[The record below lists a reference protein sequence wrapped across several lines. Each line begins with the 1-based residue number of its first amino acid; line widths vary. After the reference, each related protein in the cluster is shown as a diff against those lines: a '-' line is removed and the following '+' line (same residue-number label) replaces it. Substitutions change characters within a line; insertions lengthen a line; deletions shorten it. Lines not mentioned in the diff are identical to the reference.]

1 MPSLMHRRRV
11 LQQLVTYIGLDVHKE
26 TIAVAV
32 VEAGK
37 RSEVR
42 EYGKIANTP
51 AAVKALAAK
60 LARNGRELRFCYEA
74 GPCGYAIQRQLT
86 ASKHDC
92 IVVAPSLIP
101 RRPGERIKTDR
112 RDAINLAKLHRAGEL
127 TSVWV
132 PDQAHEAIRDLVRA
146 RQAAVRTL
154 RQARQRLSGFLLR
167 QGHHYKRPA
176 WTLMHRRWLAGLRFE
191 HAVHHIVLEDCI
203 AAVEAAMAR
212 RDRLDAHI
220 EAALPDWSL
229 ATMVHA
235 LRRCAAWRWWL
246 RQHWLPNS
254 VTSHASPIHA
264 SSWRIS
270 VWCHPSTP
278 AAARDAKAALQRLA
292 TVRRGECSS
301 RPLGAIDSR
310 HGSAASSCCGRKVW
324 PNLSAI
330 PRGRR
335 RNGCAGG
342 IASSHEWA
350 NHRPSLPPR
359 SPASWQASSGQSPN
373 RRRLAM
379 PDTRMLA
386 EQSQGGPIV
395 QTHIQSWTRLEA

>member
-1 MPSLMHRRRV
+1 
-11 LQQLVTYIGLDVHKE
+11 LQQLITYIGLDVHKE

-32 VEAGK
+32 VEAGN

-74 GPCGYAIQRQLT
+74 GPCGYGIQRQLT

-154 RQARQRLSGFLLR
+154 RQARQQLSGFLLR
-167 QGHHYKRPA
+167 HGHHYKRPA

-229 ATMVHA
+229 ATVVHA
-235 LRRCAAWRWWL
+235 LQALRGMALVAAATLVAELGDITRFANPRQLMAYLGLVPSEHSSGGTRRQGGITKAGNGAARRMLIEAAWSYRFPARISREQLL
-246 RQHWLPNS
+246 RQEGLAKPIRDTAWKAQERLCRQYRKLARMGKPPTV
-254 VTSHASPIHA
+254 VTAAIARELAGLYRPRLLRH
-264 SSWRIS
+264 R
-270 VWCHPSTP
+270 VEGY
-278 AAARDAKAALQRLA
+278 AARAA
-292 TVRRGECSS
+292 G
-301 RPLGAIDSR
+301 
-310 HGSAASSCCGRKVW
+310 
-324 PNLSAI
+324 
-330 PRGRR
+330 
-335 RNGCAGG
+335 
-342 IASSHEWA
+342 
-350 NHRPSLPPR
+350 
-359 SPASWQASSGQSPN
+359 
-373 RRRLAM
+373 
-379 PDTRMLA
+379 
-386 EQSQGGPIV
+386 
-395 QTHIQSWTRLEA
+395 